1 MDKDKII
8 ELTNK
13 IYRMTLLFPKKEP
26 LRYKM
31 REVADDV
38 LAGLN
43 TWEVFHNP
51 NPGRFL
57 AVENSKKKDLI
68 FVVEKDFEILKSY
81 FEVAKWQNWI
91 SYFDVLE
98 LEEEYDNIK
107 SNFKKEIEDLEKE
120 EKNLEIKPFLPTS
133 KADGER
139 VSAANVEKEIS
150 PRLQPEADLPG
161 EETRIGR
168 EIKKLDPRK
177 ENILKILKEK
187 GKAQVWEIKE
197 ILAEVSKRTLR
208 RDFDQLLKLGLV
220 ERIGERNN
228 TFYKLKIGH

>member
-1 MDKDKII
+1 MNKDKLI

-38 LAGLN
+38 LAN
-43 TWEVFHNP
+43 FVSWEALRDF
-51 NPGRFL
+51 NPGNFAADWEKRYKDSVFL
-57 AVENSKKKDLI
+57 VAKDL
-68 FVVEKDFEILKSY
+68 EILKSY
-81 FEVAKWQNWI
+81 FEVTKWQNWL

-98 LEEEYDNIK
+98 LEEEYDKIK
-107 SNFKKEIEDLEKE
+107 GNFKREIEDLKKE
-120 EKNLEIKPFLPTS
+120 EKNLKMEPLLKIVKTAQETAQDP
-133 KADGER
+133 
-139 VSAANVEKEIS
+139 IS
-150 PRLQPEADLPG
+150 DTNNNENQNS
-161 EETRIGR
+161 
-168 EIKKLDPRK
+168 LDPRK
-177 ENILKILKEK
+177 ERILKILKEK
-187 GKAQVWEIKE
+187 GRAQVWEIKK

-220 ERIGERNN
+220 ERIGERND

>member
-38 LAGLN
+38 LAGLV
-43 TWEVFHNP
+43 TLEVFHNP

-57 AVENSKKKDLI
+57 AVENPKKKDLI

-98 LEEEYDNIK
+98 LEEEYDRIK
-107 SNFKKEIEDLEKE
+107 SNFKKEIEPL
-120 EKNLEIKPFLPTS
+120 FPTS
-133 KADGER
+133 KADR
-139 VSAANVEKEIS
+139 DPVSVTNIEKEKS
-150 PRLQPEADLPG
+150 E
-161 EETRIGR
+161 
-168 EIKKLDPRK
+168 KLDPRK
-177 ENILKILKEK
+177 EKILKILKEK
-187 GKAQVWEIKE
+187 GKAQVWEIKK
-197 ILAEVSKRTLR
+197 ILPEVSKRTLR

>member
-38 LAGLN
+38 LAGLV

-51 NPGRFL
+51 NPDRFL

-68 FVVEKDFEILKSY
+68 FEIEKDFEILKSY
-81 FEVAKWQNWI
+81 FEITKWQNWL

-98 LEEEYDNIK
+98 LEEEYDKIK
-107 SNFKKEIEDLEKE
+107 SNFKKETEDLEE
-120 EKNLEIKPFLPTS
+120 GEKNLKMEPLFPTF
-133 KADGER
+133 KTNGDP
-139 VSAANVEKEIS
+139 VSVTNVEKEKK
-150 PRLQPEADLPG
+150 E
-161 EETRIGR
+161 
-168 EIKKLDPRK
+168 KLDSRK
-177 ENILKILKEK
+177 EKILEILKEK
-187 GKAQVWEIKE
+187 GRAQVWEVKK

-228 TFYKLKIGH
+228 TFYQLKK